1 MSHPRL
7 KWVRELMIDGQ
18 YDAARALL
26 DTLDRDTAALLL
38 RAELEEL
45 APQGDDDP
53 LITPGYKEQSTDAK
67 NGVPTDPRA
76 VGTAFLPS
84 VSPGNTPTPPP
95 AWEYCELAWRI
106 TSFTEGI
113 PGSYALADAILHR
126 FSLISR
132 DYAALD
138 PHDLA
143 VSSIDFRIGKP
154 LDTIGETDTNTL
166 AARLGSE
173 PEDIA
178 RFFQEQPEAFRA
190 MQTIIL
196 GELNTLLEMAA
207 RAQLAQLGT
216 DGWEW
221 IGVRERAPDAWAD
234 LHDHVRIGVI
244 ELCSVYYL
252 KRRI

>member
-45 APQGDDDP
+45 APQGDDDYVVTQIQP
-53 LITPGYKEQSTDAK
+53 ADTL
-67 NGVPTDPRA
+67 NGAPIDPRS
-76 VGTAFLPS
+76 VGTPLVAS
-84 VSPGNTPTPPP
+84 AASRTS
-95 AWEYCELAWRI
+95 WEYCELAWRI

-138 PHDLA
+138 PHNLA

-154 LDTIGETDTNTL
+154 LDTFCETDTNTL
-166 AARLGSE
+166 ASRLGSE

-178 RFFQEQPEAFRA
+178 RFFQEQHEAFRA
-190 MQTIIL
+190 IQMIIL

-207 RAQLAQLGT
+207 RAQLVQLGAE
-216 DGWEW
+216 GWEW
-221 IGVRERAPDAWAD
+221 VGVRERAPDAWAD
-234 LHDHVRIGVI
+234 LHDNVRIGVI

-252 KRRI
+252 KRGI

>member
-45 APQGDDDP
+45 APQSDDDTVARLP
-53 LITPGYKEQSTDAK
+53 SADAK
-67 NGVPTDPRA
+67 NGVPTDLFQ
-76 VGTAFLPS
+76 VGAPFLAS
-84 VSPGNTPTPPP
+84 VSPTHTHPSPN
-95 AWEYCELAWRI
+95 AWEYSELAWRI

-143 VSSIDFRIGKP
+143 VSSIDFRVGKP
-154 LDTIGETDTNTL
+154 LDTFGETDTNTL
-166 AARLGSE
+166 ASRLGSA
-173 PEDIA
+173 PEEIA
-178 RFFQEQPEAFRA
+178 RFYQEQPEAFRA
-190 MQTIIL
+190 TQTIIL
-196 GELNTLLEMAA
+196 SELNTLLEMAA
-207 RAQLAQLGT
+207 RAQLAQLGAE
-216 DGWEW
+216 GWEW
-221 IGVRERAPDAWAD
+221 IAVRERAPDAWAD
-234 LHDHVRIGVI
+234 LHDNVRIALI

-252 KRRI
+252 KRRL

>member
-1 MSHPRL
+1 MSNPRL

-26 DTLDRDTAALLL
+26 DTLDRDTAALVL

-45 APQGDDDP
+45 APQSDHDSLSAAEDKG
-53 LITPGYKEQSTDAK
+53 LAGGTP
-67 NGVPTDPRA
+67 
-76 VGTAFLPS
+76 FLASASHPS
-84 VSPGNTPTPPP
+84 LATQP
-95 AWEYCELAWRI
+95 ARWEYCELAWRI

-138 PHDLA
+138 PHNLA
-143 VSSIDFRIGKP
+143 VSSIDFRIGRL
-154 LDTIGETDTNTL
+154 LDTLGEMQTNTL
-166 AARLGSE
+166 TSRLGSE

-190 MQTIIL
+190 TQSIIL
-196 GELNTLLEMAA
+196 NELNTLLEMAA
-207 RAQLAQLGT
+207 RVQLAQLGAE
-216 DGWEW
+216 GWEW

-234 LHDHVRIGVI
+234 LHDNVRIGVI

-252 KRRI
+252 KRRLT